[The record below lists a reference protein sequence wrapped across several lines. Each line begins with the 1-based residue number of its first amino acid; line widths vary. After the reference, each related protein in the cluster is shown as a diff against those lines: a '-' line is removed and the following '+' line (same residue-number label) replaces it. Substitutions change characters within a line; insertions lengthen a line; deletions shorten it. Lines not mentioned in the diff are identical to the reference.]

1 MAKNSRRKLSFYP
14 IEIVSFYYFGIT
26 ALFIL
31 LFHPRLSDEWMH
43 LFIRFFN
50 TMLLVLAAYLSQKS
64 KLIEYLRVFIPL
76 VFLGFFY
83 SETDYFNNLWF
94 TNQDPVIAGLEQKI
108 FHCQPSLL
116 FQGMFPGP
124 VFRECM
130 YFGYFSYYL
139 MIFAVCFILTR
150 SSLEMGKRAVFFVV
164 TGFYIFYLFFSI
176 FPVAGP
182 QYYFG
187 RPEYASDGFS
197 VFSSLM
203 IFIQEV
209 AERPTAAFPSSHVAM
224 ACIVLILASWKSTK
238 LVLILFPFVVL
249 LFFSTVYIQAH
260 YLIDVLA
267 GILIFPLVYYISHL
281 LSILFEKTG
290 FKKPEK
296 INLWN

>member
-1 MAKNSRRKLSFYP
+1 MSKSFRKRLSFYP

-26 ALFIL
+26 AVIIL
-31 LFHPRLSDEWMH
+31 LFHSRLNDEWMH
-43 LFIRFFN
+43 LFIRLFN
-50 TMLLVLAAYLSQKS
+50 ILLLVLTALLSQKS

-76 VFLGFFY
+76 GFLGFFY

-94 TNQDPVIAGLEQKI
+94 ADLDPVIAGLEQQI

-116 FQGMFPGP
+116 FQGMFPGH

-139 MIFAVCFILTR
+139 IIFAVCLILTR
-150 SSLEMGKRAVFFVV
+150 TSLEMGKRAVFFVV
-164 TGFYIFYLFFSI
+164 SGFYIFYLIFSI

-187 RPEYASDGFS
+187 RPEYSSDGFS
-197 VFSSLM
+197 IFSSL
-203 IFIQEV
+203 IVFIQEV

-224 ACIVLILASWKSTK
+224 ACIVLILASWKSIQ
-238 LVLILFPFVVL
+238 LVLLFFPFVVL

-267 GILIFPLVYYISHL
+267 GILIFPLVYYVSHL
-281 LSILFEKTG
+281 LSILFEKTTVIG
-290 FKKPEK
+290 NGE
-296 INLWN
+296 